1 MSRIFIEDFLT
12 IYNTWSYVVDWF
24 NITVLAI
31 ILETDTDSQNNA
43 YLIVCSTSATPRS
56 WSWKTKNEIITL
68 LKAVY
73 VMIYIT

>member
-31 ILETDTDSQNNA
+31 ILETDTEFFKWFS
-43 YLIVCSTSATPRS
+43 
-56 WSWKTKNEIITL
+56 K
-68 LKAVY
+68 
-73 VMIYIT
+73 